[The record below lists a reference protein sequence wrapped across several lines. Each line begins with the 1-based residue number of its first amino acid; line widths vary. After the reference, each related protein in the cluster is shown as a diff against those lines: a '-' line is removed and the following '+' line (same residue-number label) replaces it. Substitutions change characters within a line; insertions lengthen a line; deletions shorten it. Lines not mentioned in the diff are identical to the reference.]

1 MRGLITSGLVLIFLL
16 SLWAAI
22 YTGSVAAALW
32 ARRNYRGAVGAGLL
46 AGMVLVIPTAVQVLI
61 KMR

>member
-1 MRGLITSGLVLIFLL
+1 MREVITSGLVLIFLL

-46 AGMVLVIPTAVQVLI
+46 AGTVLVIPTAVQVWI
-61 KMR
+61 KIR